1 MNMTEKPLVKLRV
14 HIAPVGFEVDRVVLP
29 LTDLKADK
37 VWLIVEPDVESG
49 KASYHYNE
57 IKRQLSSLGIVSDEM
72 RCDIHDL
79 FILLNT
85 YREIIAR
92 EKGNQIF
99 INVSTGTK
107 IEAIAGTMAS
117 MIFRD
122 GTTEITPYYA
132 QPKDYEIT
140 PEIGQQFTSGY
151 AGVIQL
157 PNYRIERPKPR
168 LIKTL
173 RIIQDGQPIRKKALI
188 DCCVK
193 EKLIEVDPNSKHPE
207 SAKHSQLSKNLIE
220 PLLQWNLIS
229 VSERGKRSR
238 ISITQDGENIL
249 KFLAEQP

>member
-1 MNMTEKPLVKLRV
+1 MTEKPLVKLRV

-37 VWLIVEPDVESG
+37 VWLIVEPNIESG

-57 IKRQLSSLGIVSDEM
+57 IKRQLDSLGILFDEE
-72 RCDIHDL
+72 RCNIRDL
-79 FILLNT
+79 FELLNI
-85 YREIIAR
+85 YRKIIVQ
-92 EKGNQIF
+92 EKGNQIY

-122 GTTEITPYYA
+122 DTIEITPYYA
-132 QPKDYEIT
+132 QPKNYEIT
-140 PEIGQQFTSGY
+140 PEKGQQFTSGY
-151 AGVIQL
+151 DGVIQL
-157 PNYRIERPKPR
+157 PNYRIERPRPR

-173 RIIQDGQPIRKKALI
+173 RIIQDGQPIRKKDLI
-188 DCCVK
+188 DCCVE
-193 EKLIEVDPNSKHPE
+193 EKLIEVDPRSKHPE

-229 VSERGKRSR
+229 VNERGKRGR
-238 ISITQDGENIL
+238 ICITQDGENIL
-249 KFLAEQP
+249 KFLPDQP

>member
-1 MNMTEKPLVKLRV
+1 MCERPLVKLRV

-29 LTDLKADK
+29 LSDLKADK
-37 VWLIVEPDVESG
+37 VWLIVEPDIESG
-49 KASYHYNE
+49 KASYHYDE
-57 IKRQLSSLGIVSDEM
+57 VKRQLISLGIVFDEM
-72 RCDIHDL
+72 RCDIRDL

-85 YREIIAR
+85 YREIIAQ
-92 EKGNQIF
+92 EIGNQIY

-122 GTTEITPYYA
+122 DTVEITPYYA
-132 QPKDYEIT
+132 QPKNYEIT

-151 AGVIQL
+151 DGVIQL
-157 PNYRIERPKPR
+157 PNYRIERPKSR

-173 RIIQDGQPIRKKALI
+173 RIIRDGQPIRKKDLI
-188 DCCVK
+188 DCCVEK
-193 EKLIEVDPNSKHPE
+193 KLIEVDSNSKHPE

-249 KFLAEQP
+249 KFLPEEP